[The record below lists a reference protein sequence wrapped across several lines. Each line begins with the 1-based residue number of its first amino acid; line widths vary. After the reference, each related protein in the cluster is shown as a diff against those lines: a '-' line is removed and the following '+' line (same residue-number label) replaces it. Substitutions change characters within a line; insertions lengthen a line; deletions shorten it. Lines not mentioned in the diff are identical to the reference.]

1 MIFMSQNDTSIKDDP
16 VRAPLNVTK
25 CPIQYRISLGTCQRK
40 AFDISTKA

>member
-25 CPIQYRISLGTCQRK
+25 CPIQYRISLETCQRK
-40 AFDISTKA
+40 AFDISTKP